1 MSFRYFTCTLS
12 ASMYQDVVYDE
23 NLGRYVEVEDGK
35 LNDSS
40 SGDENILKARLC
52 PCVWHPELPNFYC
65 IKGTGE
71 QCRVARDAVSMHFRG
86 ENPVTCLTGSSSQEF
101 IRSLWPIIPLSF
113 GALLLSLFVTRQ
125 GRNAVK
131 YIMSF
136 CCPGVNNSLVAR
148 VYRREM
154 LWLERARQAVHQQV
168 IGMEDSENGQLPS
181 SFVLKTETFDTQKMI
196 ARRDEKRKNAHSERL
211 EEINAGETFYTCNI
225 SDDCDVDNQRSEIS
239 AEFTAPRQKDELST
253 HQETTTDITPLYEQ
267 ASSNPG
273 GDDESIDNVVTCTIC
288 LLDLEDGDRIA
299 VLPCDHYFHADCLKP
314 WIQKKNA
321 CPLCQKSNIAEPQW
335 ENENQNDNGNG
346 IIQPGESDDNSDEV
360 QGGSLSLTSRIRARL
375 SGRTDPNTARV
386 IEDENVLHANSITTQ
401 EAIIHRRLRN
411 ASRYTENNRFMGWFG
426 TH

>member
-1 MSFRYFTCTLS
+1 
-12 ASMYQDVVYDE
+12 
-23 NLGRYVEVEDGK
+23 
-35 LNDSS
+35 
-40 SGDENILKARLC
+40 
-52 PCVWHPELPNFYC
+52 
-65 IKGTGE
+65 
-71 QCRVARDAVSMHFRG
+71 
-86 ENPVTCLTGSSSQEF
+86 
-101 IRSLWPIIPLSF
+101 
-113 GALLLSLFVTRQ
+113 
-125 GRNAVK
+125 
-131 YIMSF
+131 
-136 CCPGVNNSLVAR
+136 
-148 VYRREM
+148 M